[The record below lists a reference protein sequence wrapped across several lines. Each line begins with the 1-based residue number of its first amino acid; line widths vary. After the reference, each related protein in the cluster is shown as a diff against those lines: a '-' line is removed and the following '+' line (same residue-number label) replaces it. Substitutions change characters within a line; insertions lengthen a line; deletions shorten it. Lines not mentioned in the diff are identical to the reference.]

1 MGFSLHF
8 ERTEPVEVWSRN
20 LTYNLCPMMREAGV
34 YDALVEP
41 HDVGITKAHQLVKP
55 LKAGLRKLKRSSAK
69 YKKFNPPNGWGTYEG
84 LITFIEDTLVACK
97 EYPDAEVK
105 SWG

>member
-8 ERTEPVEVWSRN
+8 ERTQPVEVWSRN

-34 YDALVEP
+34 YEVLINPQEQ
-41 HDVGITKAHQLVKP
+41 GITKARQLVAP
-55 LKAGLRKLKRSSAK
+55 LKEGLRKLKRSSAK
-69 YKKFNPPNGWGTYEG
+69 YKKLNPPNGWGTYEG
-84 LITFIEDTLVACK
+84 LITFIEDTLAACK
-97 EYPDAEVK
+97 EFPDAEVK